1 MRAADDRIASAM
13 MQRVPGQER
22 CELQHVD
29 SLEDYRPQQDSSAYS
44 IQRPLE
50 FNDRWI
56 TMWMNQQTAMV
67 AAHVG
72 GSMSKS
78 VARRELVGTA
88 CLLALAP
95 LGQGG
100 SPQAKD
106 LAQDQSAIIGEV
118 VVTARRRE
126 ESLQDVPIAVSAV
139 SAESLELRGAPDI
152 TDLQRTTPSLTLQ
165 VSRGT
170 NSTLTAF
177 IRGVGQQDPLWGFEP
192 GVGLYV
198 DDVYYARPQGAVLD
212 ILDIDRIEVLRGPQ
226 GTLYGRNTIGG
237 TIKYVTRRLGSDSR
251 LLVRAEGGNYGQL
264 NGVISGALPVSD
276 TVSVGAALGSFNRDG
291 FGKNLNTGAEHGLN
305 KDVLTGRASVEI
317 TPTDSLF
324 FRLAYDRVD
333 DKSNPYH
340 GHRELPGIGGTPAV
354 LPGVFDTNA
363 GLTDEMKVETSGY
376 SLLAEWKASDAL
388 TFKSISAYR
397 EGETYPLGIDFDGT
411 PAPILDVGS
420 PPVAG
425 SLATYKDH
433 QFSQELQAVL
443 TYERWQGIV
452 GAYYLDAMARGAFD
466 TILQNAG
473 FTQGTSGRVDTE
485 SYAAF
490 GDFSFDLT
498 DRFSAAIGARW
509 TRDSKDATN
518 FKANYLGLGSPIS
531 ARNVAP
537 FQILTNY
544 SNSRDFEEVTP
555 RASVTFKA
563 NEDFTVYA
571 AYGRGFKSGG
581 FDMRGDAVA
590 FPATVNGYE
599 PEIVDSYEI
608 GLKGRLANGR
618 ISFATAVFDQ
628 EYQDQQV
635 TIQRPG
641 LTPTSPV
648 VSVVENVGKSRIR
661 GAEVEATATVS
672 DSFQLNL
679 SASYLDAEFL
689 EYITFNPVTRQN
701 EDVADQRF
709 VQNTPEWMGSLGLTY
724 RLPLAD
730 RGEIALSGSAS
741 YRGSVYLFEVPSPA
755 LDQGSYTL
763 YDAGVV
769 WKSATESWQLGIYG
783 RNLTDEKYRTGGYN
797 FAGALFGNSIIG
809 FYGPPRTYLASLTY
823 RLK

>member
-1 MRAADDRIASAM
+1 MSKTSTH
-13 MQRVPGQER
+13 
-22 CELQHVD
+22 CEL
-29 SLEDYRPQQDSSAYS
+29 
-44 IQRPLE
+44 
-50 FNDRWI
+50 
-56 TMWMNQQTAMV
+56 
-67 AAHVG
+67 AAGV
-72 GSMSKS
+72 
-78 VARRELVGTA
+78 
-88 CLLALAP
+88 LLLTLAP
-95 LGQGG
+95 VGQKGMAFAEE
-100 SPQAKD
+100 QEAVI
-106 LAQDQSAIIGEV
+106 AEI

-139 SAESLELRGAPDI
+139 DAESLNLRGAPDI

-198 DDVYYARPQGAVLD
+198 DDIYYARPQGAVLD
-212 ILDIDRIEVLRGPQ
+212 ILDVDRIEVLRGPQ

-237 TIKYVTRRLGSDSR
+237 TIKYVTRRLGNTSR
-251 LLVRAEGGNYGQL
+251 LMVRAEGGNYGQL
-264 NGVISGALPVSD
+264 NGVVSGALPITD
-276 TVSVGAALGSFNRDG
+276 TVSIGASLGSFNSDG
-291 FGKNLNTGAEHGLN
+291 YGQNLFTGADHGLH
-305 KDVLTGRASVEI
+305 KDVMTGRASIEI

-340 GHRELPGIGGTPAV
+340 GHRELPGVGATSSV
-354 LPGVFDTNA
+354 LPDEYDTNA
-363 GLTDEMKVETSGY
+363 GFTDVMEVETSGY
-376 SLLAEWKASDAL
+376 SLLAQWSASNAL

-411 PAPILDVGS
+411 PAPTLDIGS
-420 PPVAG
+420 APVPG
-425 SLATYKDH
+425 SQATYADH
-433 QFSQELQAVL
+433 QFSQELQAL
-443 TYERWQGIV
+443 LNFERWQGVV
-452 GAYYLDAMARGAFD
+452 GIYYLDAMARGAFD
-466 TILQNAG
+466 TILGNAG

-490 GDFSFDLT
+490 ADVSFDITERL
-498 DRFSAAIGARW
+498 SAAVGARW
-509 TRDSKDATN
+509 TRDAKDATN

-544 SNSRDFEEVTP
+544 SNSKDFEEVTP
-555 RASVTFKA
+555 RVSLTFEASDELTA
-563 NEDFTVYA
+563 YA

-590 FPATVNGYE
+590 YPDTVNGYD

-608 GLKGRLANGR
+608 GLKGRLADGR
-618 ISFATAVFDQ
+618 ITYAGAIFDQ
-628 EYQDQQV
+628 EYKDQQV

-661 GAEVEATATVS
+661 GAELEATTALT
-672 DSFQLNL
+672 DSFEVKL

-689 EYITFNPVTRQN
+689 EYVTFNPVTRQN

-709 VQNTPEWMGSLGLTY
+709 VQNTPEWMGSLGLKY
-724 RLPLAD
+724 RWPLAE
-730 RGEIALSGSAS
+730 RGELTFTGSAS
-741 YRGSVYLFEVPSPA
+741 YRDSVHLFETPSPV
-755 LDQGSYTL
+755 LDQDAYTL
-763 YDAGVV
+763 YDAGVI
-769 WKSATESWQLGIYG
+769 WKSATEAWQVALYG
-783 RNLTDEKYRTGGYN
+783 RNLSDERYRTGGYN
-797 FAGALFGNSIIG
+797 FLGALFGNSVIG
-809 FYGPPRTYLASLTY
+809 FYGPPRTYLGSLTY
-823 RLK
+823 RFE